1 MGGQVQ
7 PLASIRRWGTCRVI
21 ALALLSA
28 PAALAAAPGAHAA
41 AGTGVISGTVFYDT
55 NRNGAQDTGETGL
68 ANQGIN
74 LLDASGQAQ
83 VAYTASDAS
92 GHYSFSGLADGDY
105 RIVYDTADWWGLRQ
119 NWVPTTTGS
128 IFPRISL
135 RLAGSATANFG
146 WRAIVRSITYSAPI
160 SCYVG
165 SNGLHVNSY
174 DDVVAAKDV
183 YDDLVSG
190 SLVGPEAAY
199 ETVAFDYV
207 DNFGDT
213 STSVSGSA
221 GSYSNYLAVSEV
233 PYISWLDGGDQ
244 LLFHEYG
251 LAWSGYY
258 AYIVQQDPSLTG
270 YLKARGI
277 QDDPRLDTSH
287 AWNRS
292 ELVSEDYRQLFGT
305 PNAQAAPQENRDL
318 PPAAAVPGLRDYL
331 AVTFTQP
338 PPITTTASPAPAPPR
353 PPPPTLALSSL
364 AMSPNPVKT
373 SGTASFSLSA
383 PAAVTVAINDAKG
396 NAVRTLLQNAAEA
409 GGQVSVKWDRK
420 NASGQRVKS
429 GAYTIVVDALDAF
442 GQRASMSASFSVS

>member
-7 PLASIRRWGTCRVI
+7 SLASIRRRGTRHLI

-28 PAALAAAPGAHAA
+28 TAAVTAAPCAHAA
-41 AGTGVISGTVFYDT
+41 AGSGVISGTVFYDT
-55 NRNGAQDTGETGL
+55 NRNGARDAGETGL

-74 LLDASGQAQ
+74 LLDSSGQTQLAF
-83 VAYTASDAS
+83 TSSDAS
-92 GHYSFSGLADGDY
+92 GHYSFSALADGNY
-105 RIVYDTADWWGLRQ
+105 RVVYDTADWWSLRQ

-128 IFPRISL
+128 IFPRISVSL
-135 RLAGSATANFG
+135 SGSATANFG
-146 WRAIVRSITYSAPI
+146 WRAIVRSTTYSAPI
-160 SCYVG
+160 SSYVG
-165 SNGLHVNSY
+165 SNGLRVSSY
-174 DDVVAAKDV
+174 DDVVAAKDI

-207 DNFGDT
+207 DNFGST

-221 GSYSNYLAVSEV
+221 GSFGNYLAVSEV

-258 AYIVQQDPSLTG
+258 AYIVQQDPSLAG
-270 YLKARGI
+270 YLSARGI

-287 AWNRS
+287 AWNRN
-292 ELVSEDYRQLFGT
+292 ELISEDYRQLFGT

-318 PPAAAVPGLRDYL
+318 PAAAAVPGLRDYL
-331 AVTFTQP
+331 AGTFTQP
-338 PPITTTASPAPAPPR
+338 PPITPTASPTPAPAPP
-353 PPPPTLALSSL
+353 PPPALALSSL

-383 PAAVTVAINDAKG
+383 AAAVTVVIKDGKG
-396 NAVRTLLQNAAEA
+396 NTVRTLLQDTAEA
-409 GGQVSVKWDRK
+409 GGQVSAKWDRK
-420 NASGQRVKS
+420 NALGQRVKS
-429 GAYTIVVDALDAF
+429 GAYTVAVDALDAY
-442 GQRASMSASFSVS
+442 GQHASTSASFSVS